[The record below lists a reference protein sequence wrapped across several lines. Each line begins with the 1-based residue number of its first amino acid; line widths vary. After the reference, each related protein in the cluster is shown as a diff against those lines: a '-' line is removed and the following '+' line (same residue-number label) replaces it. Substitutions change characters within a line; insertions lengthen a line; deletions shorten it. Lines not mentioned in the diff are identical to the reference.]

1 MKFSPIIVIALFLS
15 VMVSSCKQHQEA
27 RRPISQ
33 TSGSFMKKSVE
44 RNKKLVAGEEDQ
56 IKKLMKSNPEVD
68 YMSSSKGY
76 WYSYETENEVDT
88 LTPKK
93 GDVVFFD
100 YEIKDLS
107 GAIIYSELELRPQIY
122 YVDKQEIMMGLRDG
136 IKLMHKNEKV
146 NFLFPSHMGF
156 GYHGDNK
163 RIGHNQPLICTVTLH
178 DFKPEAIYKK
188 QMETK
193 SISVVPAVKKVIP
206 DSTPQVPAAIK
217 KTNPTPI
224 ESKDTLKQ

>member
-1 MKFSPIIVIALFLS
+1 
-15 VMVSSCKQHQEA
+15 
-27 RRPISQ
+27 
-33 TSGSFMKKSVE
+33 
-44 RNKKLVAGEEDQ
+44 
-56 IKKLMKSNPEVD
+56 
-68 YMSSSKGY
+68 
-76 WYSYETENEVDT
+76 
-88 LTPKK
+88 
-93 GDVVFFD
+93 
-100 YEIKDLS
+100 
-107 GAIIYSELELRPQIY
+107 
-122 YVDKQEIMMGLRDG
+122 
-136 IKLMHKNEKV
+136 
-146 NFLFPSHMGF
+146 MGF